1 MEEVATVSLEV
12 LNERIDRE
20 RETIG
25 LKLVGETCD
34 MALKALGF
42 GAKPANGQP
51 VNNVLVLNAATPEG
65 LEQARSNMKL
75 INQLPPEVVSG
86 ESQNASGQGEQD
98 AEQPAQTLPAPS

>member
-1 MEEVATVSLEV
+1 
-12 LNERIDRE
+12 
-20 RETIG
+20 
-25 LKLVGETCD
+25 